1 MNARRGRLAISR
13 RFQLILLVMTVMI
26 AVGFSLLVEQVY
38 RLETQRLADQHR
50 AEAVRDASQLRA
62 SIEAELNTAL
72 YLPLGLSAY
81 IHAHGDD
88 LDPERLE
95 AALAQVVRQGQHVRN
110 IALAPDN
117 VIRYVY
123 PRAGNEA
130 ALGLVYR
137 DQHDQWPEVEQAMI
151 QRQAVMAGPLQLV
164 QGGQGLINRT
174 PIYLKND
181 QYWGILSMVLDVD
194 SLFASAG
201 LSQVDGERHALRRR
215 SHGSEEWLWVSGQE
229 GLFDGQLPGSEVIF
243 QNIRVPGAEW
253 QLAWAVP
260 ARHQYAVTESLG
272 LLLRWPGH
280 FLALAVF
287 GFGLL
292 LLIER
297 RRAEHLVNHDPLT
310 GLANRRLLMNRLSSA
325 IRRRKQQGTG
335 FALIYIDLDGF
346 KPINDR
352 LGHDAG
358 DRLLV
363 EVARR
368 LRSGLPPG
376 ASAVRLGGDEFVVL
390 LPGQTSRPAVDTLAR
405 SLLDSIRSPIELGV
419 EEVTIGASAGVAICP
434 YDGENADRLLRVADQ
449 QMYARKSERRLSELR
464 PVLY

>member
-1 MNARRGRLAISR
+1 MTAKLGKMSVSR
-13 RFQLILLVMTVMI
+13 RFQLLLLAMTVLV
-26 AVGFSLLVEQVY
+26 AAGFSLLVEQVY
-38 RLETQRLADQHR
+38 RLETQRLADQVG
-50 AEAVRDASQLRA
+50 AEAVRDASRLRA

-81 IHAHGDD
+81 VHAHGDD
-88 LDPERLE
+88 IDAERLQ

-110 IALAPDN
+110 IGLAPDN
-117 VIRYVY
+117 VIRYIY
-123 PRAGNEA
+123 PLVGNES
-130 ALGLVYR
+130 ALGLAYR
-137 DQHDQWPEVEQAMI
+137 EQPNQWPDVEQAMI
-151 QRQAVMAGPLQLV
+151 RRQAVMSGPLDLV
-164 QGGQGLINRT
+164 QGGQGLINRM
-174 PIYLKND
+174 PIYLKD
-181 QYWGILSMVLDVD
+181 GQYWGILSMVLDVD
-194 SLFASAG
+194 SLFDAAG
-201 LSQVDGERHALRRR
+201 LNQVDPERHALRRR
-215 SHGSEEWLWVSGQE
+215 TQGTADWVRVSGND
-229 GLFDGQLPGSEVIF
+229 GLFARETPAAEVIVQNIQLPGT
-243 QNIRVPGAEW
+243 EW

-260 ARHQYAVTESLG
+260 ANPKNPIQESLG
-272 LLLRWPGH
+272 LVLRWPGH

-310 GLANRRLLMNRLSSA
+310 GLPNRRLLMNRLSSA
-325 IRRRKQQGTG
+325 IRRRKQQGSG
-335 FALIYIDLDGF
+335 FALIYLDLDGF

-368 LRSGLPPG
+368 LRSGLPSG

-390 LPGQTSRPAVDTLAR
+390 LPGQTARPCVDKLAR
-405 SLLDSIRSPIELGV
+405 DLLESIRSPIELGV
-419 EEVTIGASAGVAICP
+419 EEVSIGASAGVAICP

-449 QMYARKSERRLSELR
+449 QMYARKAERRLSELR
-464 PVLY
+464 PALY